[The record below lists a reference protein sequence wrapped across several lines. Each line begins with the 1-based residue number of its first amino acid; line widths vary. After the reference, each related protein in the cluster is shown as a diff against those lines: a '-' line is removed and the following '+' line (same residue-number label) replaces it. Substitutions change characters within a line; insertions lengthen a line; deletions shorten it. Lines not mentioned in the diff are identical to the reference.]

1 MVQFDSKETVNK
13 FKGKQVD
20 LYGSYY
26 GFQCSGGKPNKTAC
40 MYGGVTLHENN
51 QLYDTKKYLL
61 IYGLIASELLF
72 R

>member
-1 MVQFDSKETVNK
+1 MV
-13 FKGKQVD
+13 
-20 LYGSYY
+20 
-26 GFQCSGGKPNKTAC
+26 FQCSGGKPNKTAC